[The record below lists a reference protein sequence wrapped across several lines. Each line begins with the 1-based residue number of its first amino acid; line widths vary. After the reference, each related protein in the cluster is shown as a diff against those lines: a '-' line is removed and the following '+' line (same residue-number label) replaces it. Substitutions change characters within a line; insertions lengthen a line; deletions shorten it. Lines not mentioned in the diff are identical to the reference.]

1 MNKYRQTPL
10 LKSTIK
16 GMSDEDFTEAREAGR
31 ISRKPRV
38 DPWGQV
44 TFSDGV
50 RHVVDAAGTHRN
62 LFPRVRMSKKARRKW
77 RKEQESA
84 NS

>member
-16 GMSDEDFTEAREAGR
+16 GMSDEEFTEKRETGR
-31 ISRKPRV
+31 IARTPAIRY
-38 DPWGQV
+38 GRT

-50 RHVVDAAGTHRN
+50 DHIVDTKGTQRN
-62 LFPRVRMSKKARRKW
+62 LVPRTRMSKKERRKW
-77 RKEQESA
+77 RKEQLDA
-84 NS
+84 A